1 MSFVLVISV
10 HFCQLVHRVE
20 LYGCFPF
27 YHTSF
32 FTDHSIVISP
42 LRLTAD
48 GTKDDEGGIP
58 HVFCQDEKENN
69 EAMALPQRTAAV
81 DAERRAYSM
90 EESEAF
96 FIVYPGY
103 SAIVLLY
110 MYPTVHHV
118 VDIFLIGVVG

>member
-1 MSFVLVISV
+1 MSFVLVINV
-10 HFCQLVHRVE
+10 HFCLLVHRVE

-27 YHTSF
+27 YHTTF
-32 FTDHSIVISP
+32 IDHSIVISH

-48 GTKDDEGGIP
+48 GTKDDEDGIP
-58 HVFCQDEKENN
+58 HVFCQDKKENN
-69 EAMALPQRTAAV
+69 EAMALPQRTAV
-81 DAERRAYSM
+81 DAERRAYCM